1 MLSKRIQKDTPEY
14 KPKKR
19 SCNIAQE
26 EVEKIAMQSYIGIE
40 DFPTQDNTM
49 K

>member
-14 KPKKR
+14 KPQKQ

-26 EVEKIAMQSYIGIE
+26 KVEKIAMQSFIGIE
-40 DFPTQDNTM
+40 DCPHTR
-49 K
+49 